1 LTAGNC
7 GKSSLFFISIQMIDW
22 TDGFEILSLMGVDKG
37 TRCTYSVFVRWD
49 IMHTEIVHIL
59 LVAVEQLISEFR
71 KFWNTLSLCVQSK
84 NRNCPR

>member
-1 LTAGNC
+1 
-7 GKSSLFFISIQMIDW
+7 MIDW

-59 LVAVEQLISEFR
+59 LVAVEQLIASSANFGIRFHFVSNPRIEIAR
-71 KFWNTLSLCVQSK
+71 DNESLLFIS
-84 NRNCPR
+84 